1 VTIPTLFLIICASI
15 AGGALSLLIAAAL
28 SFTLLSSWLPRMVSF
43 AVGAMLAAAFLDVL
57 PEAFQRGNDVE
68 ALFAMT
74 LAGLLGFFLLEKAAL
89 WRHRHD
95 HDVELA
101 TGPATHPPGRGSIAA
116 IVLIGDGFHNAVDG
130 VLIAAAFLADT
141 SLGLTA
147 TLAIAAHEIPQEV
160 GDFTV
165 LLDCGLSRAQAL
177 VMNLLSSLTSIAGGI
192 GGYFALEHAQH
203 ATPYVL
209 ALAGAS
215 FIYIAVADLIP
226 NLHRATDSRSTL
238 WQIALIAAGIATIAL
253 PHALLHSH

>member
-1 VTIPTLFLIICASI
+1 
-15 AGGALSLLIAAAL
+15 
-28 SFTLLSSWLPRMVSF
+28 
-43 AVGAMLAAAFLDVL
+43 
-57 PEAFQRGNDVE
+57 
-68 ALFAMT
+68 MT

-95 HDVELA
+95 HERNFA
-101 TGPATHPPGRGSIAA
+101 ESPAAHHSTRGRIAA
-116 IVLIGDGFHNAVDG
+116 VVLIGDGFHNAVDG
-130 VLIAAAFLADT
+130 VLIASAFLVDT

-165 LLDCGLSRAQAL
+165 LLDCGPSRAQAL
-177 VMNLLSSLTSIAGGI
+177 AMNLLSSLSSILGGI
-192 GGYFALEHAQH
+192 GGYFALEHARH
-203 ATPYVL
+203 VTPYVL

-226 NLHRATDSRSTL
+226 NLHRATDSRSTA
-238 WQIALIAAGIATIAL
+238 WQIGLIAAGIAAIAV